1 MTQDYQQSTGSIGQQ
16 PYSGQSQQPMGGT
29 SQQPQS
35 MDPQGSQSMGTQMGS
50 QMGGQMD
57 STQTGSAHL
66 TAHQQVGQQFESEL
80 TPELNEA
87 LEAFDRVVEVAS
99 WCADKCIESG
109 PQMAKCAR
117 LCLDLAEIA
126 ELNEKLIAR
135 DSINGPEVAETFLRI
150 AHQGIPILQQQQMP
164 HVQETLQ
171 TVSYAIDTTERLLN
185 SISGQP
191 MGTQQGFQEMTQQ
204 PQGSQQFQ
212 QPQGSQQF
220 QQQPQGQMSQQ
231 YQPQGGSQQPQQPQG
246 QQFQSQQPQ
255 SQQFRPQGEFQGS
268 QTTY

>member
-16 PYSGQSQQPMGGT
+16 PYGGQSQQPMGGT

-35 MDPQGSQSMGTQMGS
+35 MGSQGTQSMGSQGMGSSMGTQMG
-50 QMGGQMD
+50 QTGGQMGQTGQMG
-57 STQTGSAHL
+57 STQTGSAHV

-87 LEAFDRVVEVAS
+87 LEAFDRVVEVTS
-99 WCADKCIESG
+99 WCADKCIEAG
-109 PQMAKCAR
+109 PQMAECAR

-126 ELNEKLIAR
+126 EMNEKLIAR

-150 AHQGIPILQQQQMP
+150 AQQGIPILQQQQMP

-171 TVSYAIDTTERLLN
+171 TVTYAIDATERLLN

-191 MGTQQGFQEMTQQ
+191 MGTQQGFQEMSQQ
-204 PQGSQQFQ
+204 PQE
-212 QPQGSQQF
+212 SQQF
-220 QQQPQGQMSQQ
+220 QQQPQGQTSQQ
-231 YQPQGGSQQPQQPQG
+231 SQQPQG
-246 QQFQSQQPQ
+246 QQFQGQQPQ
-255 SQQFRPQGEFQGS
+255 SQQFQPQSEFQGGG
-268 QTTY
+268 TTY